1 MDGTRLIKFLFLCF
15 FINETIGMH
24 DFNRYIN
31 QYSSSLYTNFGDP
44 LFQTQYIKEYNFF
57 TKNNLQ
63 FGTTETR
70 IQSLNE
76 IISLFCESKILNFLT
91 QTLIDKRIID
101 KNFEKIIK
109 TKESTKENV
118 TIEVEIPKE
127 KPEKEDGGR
136 KIDEESYVDK
146 KRKKIKIKGKI
157 YEIPNSWVER
167 GIETWNDFQNHV
179 MEMLAGEYKT
189 VNEDFRS
196 NLSKV
201 IDGLGSI
208 DLNEISMDLAEQ
220 YGFLEASYIKYYIN
234 MDFSDEEEE
243 NVK

>member
-1 MDGTRLIKFLFLCF
+1 MIGMGFFKFLFLCI
-15 FINETIGMH
+15 FINETMGMH
-24 DFNRYIN
+24 GFNNYIN
-31 QYSSSLYTNFGDP
+31 KYSSSLYTNFRDP
-44 LFQTQYIKEYNFF
+44 SFQTQYIKEYNFF

-63 FGTTETR
+63 FQTTETR

-91 QTLIDKRIID
+91 QMLIDKQVINQ
-101 KNFEKIIK
+101 KFEKI
-109 TKESTKENV
+109 TVNENPGKENIQIKSEK
-118 TIEVEIPKE
+118 IEE
-127 KPEKEDGGR
+127 KPLEEDGGR
-136 KIDEESYVDK
+136 KIEEESYLDK
-146 KRKKIKIKGKI
+146 KKKKIKIKGKI

-179 MEMLAGEYKT
+179 MEMLAGEYRT
-189 VNEDFRS
+189 VNEDFRE

-243 NVK
+243 NF